1 MTAVEVATVTLN
13 PAIDQTITIS
23 NFAAG
28 KVNRVEHSR
37 ADPGGKG
44 VNVASI
50 LADVGHSVAVSG
62 FLGRDNSVPFE
73 ELFSRKQIHDRFV
86 RIAGQTRVGIKVS
99 DPLLHQTTDIN
110 FAGQPPRPTD
120 IAALLETLQ
129 TLDAE
134 WFVLSGSLP
143 PDVEPPFY
151 RVLVQTLKARGRKV
165 LLDTSGEA
173 LRLAVE
179 AGPDAI
185 KPNVHELEELVGQAL
200 PDGNPG
206 AIVEAVR
213 PLQRSGV
220 QLVVVSMGHDGAC
233 FISDSSVVTA
243 RPPRVEV
250 KSTVGA
256 GDAMVAGIISAQ
268 LRRAPLAECAR
279 LATAF
284 AADAITH
291 VGSGLSSP
299 TGFTELLPRVEL
311 SHA

>member
-1 MTAVEVATVTLN
+1 MTAIEVATVTLN
-13 PAIDQTITIS
+13 PAIDQTVTIS

-62 FLGRDNSVPFE
+62 FLGRDNSITFE
-73 ELFSRKQIHDRFV
+73 ELFKRKGIVDRFV

-99 DPLLHQTTDIN
+99 DPILGQTTDIN
-110 FAGQPPRPTD
+110 FPGQPPGTTD
-120 IAALLETLQ
+120 VEALLGTLKQ
-129 TLDAE
+129 LDAE

-143 PDVEPPFY
+143 PGVNVDIY
-151 RVLVQTLKARGRKV
+151 RVLVEAIKARGRKV

-173 LRLAVE
+173 LRLALE
-179 AGPDAI
+179 TAPDVI
-185 KPNVHELEELVGQAL
+185 KPNLHELEELVGQPVVEKDL
-200 PDGNPG
+200 HT
-206 AIVEAVR
+206 IVEAVR
-213 PLQRSGV
+213 PLRDRGV
-220 QLVVVSMGHDGAC
+220 QLVAVSMGSQGAY
-233 FISDSSVVTA
+233 FLSDSVVIMA
-243 RPPRVEV
+243 RPPRVDV

-268 LRRAPLAECAR
+268 LRNVPLVECAR
-279 LATAF
+279 IATAF

-299 TGFTELLPRVEL
+299 SAFRDLLPRVEL
-311 SHA
+311 HQE